1 MAKNTSQNPSE
12 RGATAHQPPNAAKER
27 RTWAIN
33 RFALVTAGFTFALI
47 ILGSLVT
54 NNDAGTVL
62 PGWPLS
68 FGSLLPGRNVSGI
81 AIYEYLHRIVAGITG
96 LLVVVLFL
104 WILVG
109 ERRGWVKWVA
119 ALAVVLV
126 AAQAWLGALHLVT
139 SEVSVMALLHAFAAQ
154 VFLGVVISLTV
165 FTSPGWVRA
174 GELRARF
181 RKAPTPSVF
190 FITTA
195 ATAALLIQVLLG
207 AAYSHDLVGVIPH
220 IAGAIVTSTLIVWG
234 VVLIVRLEHER
245 DRTFPYLTRP
255 ARIGLWILVLELLLG
270 VLAFLFGSGYIGSES
285 EPQRAVITAVIHTG
299 FASALLVTE
308 VMLLIRLY
316 RMVPITEHEQ

>member
-1 MAKNTSQNPSE
+1 MAKNNPQNPSE
-12 RGATAHQPPNAAKER
+12 KGATAHQPPKAAKER

-33 RFALVTAGFTFALI
+33 RFALVTAGFTFVLI
-47 ILGSLVT
+47 VLGSLVT
-54 NNDAGTVL
+54 NNDAGNVL
-62 PGWPLS
+62 PSWPLS
-68 FGSLLPGRNVSGI
+68 LGSLLPGRDMTGLAV
-81 AIYEYLHRIVAGITG
+81 YEYLHRIVAGLTG
-96 LLVVVLFL
+96 LLVVALFI
-104 WILVG
+104 WILIG

-126 AAQAWLGALHLVT
+126 AAQAWLGALRLIS
-139 SEVSVMALLHAFAAQ
+139 SEVSVMALIHAFAAQ
-154 VFLGVVISLTV
+154 VFLGVIISLTV

-174 GELRARF
+174 GELRAGF

-195 ATAALLIQVLLG
+195 ATAALLLQVLLG
-207 AAYSHDLVGVIPH
+207 AAYSHDLVGVVPH
-220 IAGAIVTSTLIVWG
+220 VAGAVVTSGLIVWG

-255 ARIGLWILVLELLLG
+255 ARTGLWILVLELLLG
-270 VLAFLFGSGYIGSES
+270 VLAFLFGAGYIGSQA
-285 EPQRAVITAVIHTG
+285 EPQRLVITAVIHTG

-316 RMVPITEHEQ
+316 RMVPITEHVQ